1 MKVATQTGRRA
12 SIGQTCGKQGR
23 TRTIAPPISRIATGV
38 ATRSGSAAE
47 RLSVLRAPA
56 ARGCHRK
63 VSETSDRGKTTI
75 GPGLSGAALARIGP
89 ATVAELGSD
98 KTFKQ
103 PGKDM
108 TISRNIVVSADCI
121 KIPKR
126 KKKRKTQNKEG
137 SPQDYATVR

>member
-1 MKVATQTGRRA
+1 MFGRR
-12 SIGQTCGKQGR
+12 GQTQI
-23 TRTIAPPISRIATGV
+23 TAPTSSRIATGV

-63 VSETSDRGKTTI
+63 VSETNNRGETTTDL
-75 GPGLSGAALARIGP
+75 GLSGAAQARIGP
-89 ATVAELGSD
+89 ATVAKLEGD

-126 KKKRKTQNKEG
+126 KKKRKSQNKEG
-137 SPQDYATVR
+137 SPQDFATVR

>member
-12 SIGQTCGKQGR
+12 ITGQMFGRQGQTR
-23 TRTIAPPISRIATGV
+23 TTAPTSSRIATGV
-38 ATRSGSAAE
+38 ATLSGSAAE

-63 VSETSDRGKTTI
+63 VSETSSRGETTI
-75 GPGLSGAALARIGP
+75 GPGLNGVALARIGP
-89 ATVAELGSD
+89 AIVAEMDGD
-98 KTFKQ
+98 ETFKQ
-103 PGKDM
+103 LRKDM
-108 TISRNIVVSADCI
+108 TISRNIAVSADCI

-126 KKKRKTQNKEG
+126 KKKRKSQNKEG